1 MRKTEINGCTVL
13 TADEGKKI
21 VKGNDFVCGT
31 EVWLA
36 VGDDTDAYKEVS
48 VEEAQRMIE
57 EQQRQT
63 AEQQREKEQQQTKGE
78 EEPKEAEQPKPL
90 PLDMAKERKIAEIA
104 AYSDSDAV
112 NSLTFNGIKTW
123 LKPNVR
129 ANYLVSLDAAELLGE
144 TDITFVV
151 EGVQASLPIKQVR
164 LLLAKIQ
171 RYADACYIVT
181 EGHKRAVRA
190 LQTVEEVE
198 SYDYTRGYPE
208 KLSL

>member
-1 MRKTEINGCTVL
+1 MKQWKKDGQAYQGEPMEIDGKRVYNPTDEMLMRAGYVYVEDVEEEL
-13 TADEGKKI
+13 QRA
-21 VKGNDFVCGT
+21 
-31 EVWLA
+31 
-36 VGDDTDAYKEVS
+36 KEV
-48 VEEAQRMIE
+48 
-57 EQQRQT
+57 
-63 AEQQREKEQQQTKGE
+63 
-78 EEPKEAEQPKPL
+78 
-90 PLDMAKERKIAEIA
+90 KIAEIA

-123 LKPNVR
+123 LTPNVR

-171 RYADACYIVT
+171 RYADACFLVT
-181 EGHKRAVRA
+181 ERHKIAVKA
-190 LQTVEEVE
+190 LQTVEEVKA
-198 SYDYTRGYPE
+198 YDYTKRYPE

>member
-1 MRKTEINGCTVL
+1 MKKKEINGCTVL
-13 TADEGKKI
+13 EADAGKKI
-21 VKGNDFVCGT
+21 VKDNEFVCGT
-31 EVWLA
+31 VVWLA
-36 VGDDTDAYKEVS
+36 VGDVTDAYKEVS
-48 VEEAQRMIE
+48 VEEADAME
-57 EQQRQT
+57 K
-63 AEQQREKEQQQTKGE
+63 AQRETEVEKPDE
-78 EEPKEAEQPKPL
+78 ETPSAKIPTDIE
-90 PLDMAKERKIAEIA
+90 MAKAAKIAEIA
-104 AYSDSDAV
+104 AYSDSEAV

-123 LKPNVR
+123 LTPNIR

-190 LQTVEEVE
+190 LQTVDEVE
-198 SYDYTRGYPE
+198 KYDYTTGYPE
-208 KLSL
+208 KLAL

>member
-57 EQQRQT
+57 EQQRQE
-63 AEQQREKEQQQTKGE
+63 AEQQREKEKQQTKGE

-90 PLDMAKERKIAEIA
+90 SLDMAKAAKIAEIA

-112 NSLTFNGIKTW
+112 NSLTFNGLKTW
-123 LKPNVR
+123 LTRTVRDGYDTSITAAKNLGEPNVTFMVGDNEMQLPVEQAR
-129 ANYLVSLDAAELLGE
+129 RVLDLV
-144 TDITFVV
+144 
-151 EGVQASLPIKQVR
+151 
-164 LLLAKIQ
+164 Q
-171 RYADACYIVT
+171 RYADACYLVT
-181 EGHKRAVRA
+181 ERHKIAVRA
-190 LQTVEEVE
+190 LQTVDEVE
-198 SYDYTRGYPE
+198 KYDYTRGYPE

>member
-1 MRKTEINGCTVL
+1 MKKKEINGCTVL
-13 TADEGKKI
+13 EADAGKKI
-21 VKGNDFVCGT
+21 VKDNEFVCGT
-31 EVWLA
+31 VVWLA
-36 VGDDTDAYKEVS
+36 VGDVTDAYKEVS
-48 VEEAQRMIE
+48 VEEADAME
-57 EQQRQT
+57 K
-63 AEQQREKEQQQTKGE
+63 AQRETEGE
-78 EEPKEAEQPKPL
+78 KPNEETPVEMPTDI
-90 PLDMAKERKIAEIA
+90 DMAKAAKIAEIA

-123 LKPNVR
+123 LRPNVR

-171 RYADACYIVT
+171 RYADACFIVT
-181 EGHKRAVRA
+181 ERHKIAVRE

-198 SYDYTRGYPE
+198 KYDYTTGYPE
-208 KLSL
+208 KLAL

>member
-1 MRKTEINGCTVL
+1 MKKTEINGCTVL
-13 TADEGKKI
+13 EADAGKKI
-21 VKGNDFVCGT
+21 VKDNEFVCGT
-31 EVWLA
+31 VVWLA
-36 VGDDTDAYKEVS
+36 VGDATDAYKEVS
-48 VEEAQRMIE
+48 IEEADAME
-57 EQQRQT
+57 K
-63 AEQQREKEQQQTKGE
+63 AQRETEGVKPD
-78 EEPKEAEQPKPL
+78 EEPPVEMPTDI
-90 PLDMAKERKIAEIA
+90 DMAKATKIAEIA

-112 NSLTFNGIKTW
+112 NILTFHGLKTW
-123 LKPNVR
+123 LTPNIR

-190 LQTVEEVE
+190 LQTVEDVE
-198 SYDYTRGYPE
+198 SYDYTKGYPE
-208 KLSL
+208 KLAL

>member
-1 MRKTEINGCTVL
+1 MQYSKIINDQRVIFGGVL
-13 TADEGKKI
+13 VI
-21 VKGNDFVCGT
+21 
-31 EVWLA
+31 
-36 VGDDTDAYKEVS
+36 GDRQVINPTHDQLIAAGWKEYTPS
-48 VEEAQRMIE
+48 VETPTDI
-57 EQQRQT
+57 
-63 AEQQREKEQQQTKGE
+63 
-78 EEPKEAEQPKPL
+78 
-90 PLDMAKERKIAEIA
+90 DMAKAAKIAEIA

-112 NSLTFNGIKTW
+112 NSLTFNGLKTW
-123 LKPNVR
+123 LRPNVR

-171 RYADACYIVT
+171 RYADACYLVT
-181 EGHKRAVRA
+181 ERHKIAVRA

-198 SYDYTRGYPE
+198 AYDYTKGYPE

>member
-1 MRKTEINGCTVL
+1 MKQWKKDGQAYQGEPMEIDGKRVYNPTDEMLMRAGYVYVEDVEEEL
-13 TADEGKKI
+13 QRA
-21 VKGNDFVCGT
+21 
-31 EVWLA
+31 
-36 VGDDTDAYKEVS
+36 KEV
-48 VEEAQRMIE
+48 
-57 EQQRQT
+57 
-63 AEQQREKEQQQTKGE
+63 
-78 EEPKEAEQPKPL
+78 
-90 PLDMAKERKIAEIA
+90 KIAEIA
-104 AYSDSDAV
+104 AYSDSEAV

-123 LKPNVR
+123 LTPNVR
-129 ANYLVSLDAAELLGE
+129 ANYLVSLDAAELLDE

-198 SYDYTRGYPE
+198 AYDYTKGYPE
-208 KLSL
+208 KLAL

>member
-1 MRKTEINGCTVL
+1 MKKTEINGCTVL

-36 VGDDTDAYKEVS
+36 GNDTADAYKEVS
-48 VEEAQRMIE
+48 IEEADAIE
-57 EQQRQT
+57 K
-63 AEQQREKEQQQTKGE
+63 AQRETEGE
-78 EEPKEAEQPKPL
+78 KPDEETPSAKMPTDI
-90 PLDMAKERKIAEIA
+90 DMAKAAKIAEIA

-112 NSLTFNGIKTW
+112 NSLTFNGLKTW
-123 LKPNVR
+123 LTPNVR

-198 SYDYTRGYPE
+198 KYDYTKGYPE
-208 KLSL
+208 KLKL

>member
-1 MRKTEINGCTVL
+1 MKKTEINGCTVL
-13 TADEGKKI
+13 EADAGKKI
-21 VKGNDFVCGT
+21 VKDNEFVCGT
-31 EVWLA
+31 VVWLA
-36 VGDDTDAYKEVS
+36 VGDATDAYKEVS
-48 VEEAQRMIE
+48 VEEADAMEKAQQETDGVKPDE
-57 EQQRQT
+57 ET
-63 AEQQREKEQQQTKGE
+63 PSTEIPTDI
-78 EEPKEAEQPKPL
+78 
-90 PLDMAKERKIAEIA
+90 DMAKAAKIAEIA

-123 LKPNVR
+123 LTPNVR

-181 EGHKRAVRA
+181 ERHKIAVRA
-190 LQTVEEVE
+190 LQTVDEVE
-198 SYDYTRGYPE
+198 SYDYTKGYPE
-208 KLSL
+208 KLAL

>member
-63 AEQQREKEQQQTKGE
+63 AEQREKEKRQT

-90 PLDMAKERKIAEIA
+90 SLDMAKERKIAEIA

-123 LKPNVR
+123 LTPNVR

-164 LLLAKIQ
+164 LLLSKIQ

-181 EGHKRAVRA
+181 EGHKRAVKA
-190 LQTVEEVE
+190 LQTVEDVE
-198 SYDYTRGYPE
+198 KYDYTTGYPE
-208 KLSL
+208 KLKL

>member
-1 MRKTEINGCTVL
+1 MKKTEINGCTVL
-13 TADEGKKI
+13 TADAGKKI
-21 VKGNDFVCGT
+21 VKDNEFVCGT
-31 EVWLA
+31 VVWLA
-36 VGDDTDAYKEVS
+36 VGDATEAYKEVS
-48 VEEAQRMIE
+48 MEEADAME
-57 EQQRQT
+57 KS
-63 AEQQREKEQQQTKGE
+63 QRETEGE
-78 EEPKEAEQPKPL
+78 KPDEETPVEMPTDI
-90 PLDMAKERKIAEIA
+90 DMAKAAKIAEIA

-123 LKPNVR
+123 LTPNVR

-198 SYDYTRGYPE
+198 SYDYTKGYPE
-208 KLSL
+208 KLAL

>member
-1 MRKTEINGCTVL
+1 MKKKEINGCTVL
-13 TADEGKKI
+13 TADEGKKM
-21 VKGNDFVCGT
+21 VKNNEFVCGT
-31 EVWLA
+31 VVWLA
-36 VGDDTDAYKEVS
+36 VGDVADAYKEVG
-48 VEEAQRMIE
+48 VEEADALE
-57 EQQRQT
+57 K
-63 AEQQREKEQQQTKGE
+63 AQRETVGE
-78 EEPKEAEQPKPL
+78 KPDEETPSAKMATDV
-90 PLDMAKERKIAEIA
+90 DMAKAAKIAEIA

-123 LKPNVR
+123 LTPNVR
-129 ANYLVSLDAAELLGE
+129 ANYLVSLDAAELLDE

-198 SYDYTRGYPE
+198 AYDYTKGYPE
-208 KLSL
+208 KLAL

>member
-1 MRKTEINGCTVL
+1 MKKKEINGCTVL
-13 TADEGKKI
+13 EADAGKKI
-21 VKGNDFVCGT
+21 VKDNFVCGT
-31 EVWLA
+31 VVWLA
-36 VGDDTDAYKEVS
+36 VGDATDAYKEVS
-48 VEEAQRMIE
+48 VEEADAM
-57 EQQRQT
+57 
-63 AEQQREKEQQQTKGE
+63 EKAQMETEGVKPN
-78 EEPKEAEQPKPL
+78 EEPSVEIPTDI
-90 PLDMAKERKIAEIA
+90 DMAKAAKIAEIA

-112 NSLTFNGIKTW
+112 NSLTFNGMKTW
-123 LKPNVR
+123 LTPNVR

-181 EGHKRAVRA
+181 EGHKRAVKA

-198 SYDYTRGYPE
+198 SYDYTKGYPE
-208 KLSL
+208 KLAL

>member
-1 MRKTEINGCTVL
+1 MKKTEINGCTVL

-21 VKGNDFVCGT
+21 VKDNDFVCGT
-31 EVWLA
+31 VVWLA
-36 VGDDTDAYKEVS
+36 VGDATDAYKEVS
-48 VEEAQRMIE
+48 VEEADAIE
-57 EQQRQT
+57 K
-63 AEQQREKEQQQTKGE
+63 AQRETDGLKPDE
-78 EEPKEAEQPKPL
+78 ETPSAEIPT
-90 PLDMAKERKIAEIA
+90 DIEMAKAAKIAEIA

-112 NSLTFNGIKTW
+112 NSLTFNGLKTW
-123 LKPNVR
+123 LTPNVR
-129 ANYLVSLDAAELLGE
+129 ANYLVSLDAAELLDE

-181 EGHKRAVRA
+181 ERHKIAVRA

-198 SYDYTRGYPE
+198 KYDYTVGYPE
-208 KLSL
+208 KLAL

>member
-1 MRKTEINGCTVL
+1 MKNWTKNGMPYNGT
-13 TADEGKKI
+13 I
-21 VKGNDFVCGT
+21 VMDGCV
-31 EVWLA
+31 
-36 VGDDTDAYKEVS
+36 VS
-48 VEEAQRMIE
+48 NPTE
-57 EQQRQT
+57 EQLIKAGYVQ
-63 AEQQREKEQQQTKGE
+63 A
-78 EEPKEAEQPKPL
+78 EEPVMTVE
-90 PLDMAKERKIAEIA
+90 DAKAAKIAQIA

-123 LKPNVR
+123 LTPNVR

-181 EGHKRAVRA
+181 EEHKRAVKA
-190 LQTVEEVE
+190 LQTVDEVKA
-198 SYDYTRGYPE
+198 YDYTKGYPD
-208 KLSL
+208 KLAL

>member
-1 MRKTEINGCTVL
+1 MKKTEINGCTVL
-13 TADEGKKI
+13 EADAGKKI
-21 VKGNDFVCGT
+21 IKDNEFVCGT
-31 EVWLA
+31 VVWLA

-48 VEEAQRMIE
+48 VEEADALE
-57 EQQRQT
+57 K
-63 AEQQREKEQQQTKGE
+63 AQRETEGVKPE
-78 EEPKEAEQPKPL
+78 EEIPSAEMSTDI
-90 PLDMAKERKIAEIA
+90 DMAKAAKIAQIA

-123 LKPNVR
+123 LTPNVR

-198 SYDYTRGYPE
+198 SYDYTKGYPE
-208 KLSL
+208 KLAL